1 MMQTSRSHIASGR
14 ARNAL
19 SLERNLAHIAGCS
32 SVPTS
37 DVATEFST

>member
-1 MMQTSRSHIASGR
+1 MMQTSSHIASGR
-14 ARNAL
+14 ARNTL
-19 SLERNLAHIAGCS
+19 SLERNLAHIEGCS